1 MKSKITFLSDAQ
13 LKTEAERCLYCEE
26 KPCKT
31 ACPADCSPAD
41 FIMAARQMGKSDFKR
56 AAALIMGHN
65 TFGGVCGAVC
75 PDWFCVKACSRKLF
89 DNPIRIPDVQAAI
102 VQKAKELGVM
112 PKFRKAKPNGK
123 KAAVIGAGPAGL
135 GAAAVLAQLGYR
147 VDIFEKGKKAGGAC
161 NLIPDKR
168 LPKEVLRT
176 ELEFVKSL
184 GDITIKTGSSV
195 KAPEA
200 LLKKYGAVIV
210 TAGVADQI
218 KLNIPNEGLGVEG
231 LEFLSNPKKHSLKG
245 KTVAVIGGGAVAAD
259 CAVIALGAGARRAE
273 IFTRKNIGHIQLSEK
288 ELHELISAGI
298 NINAK
303 SRITGILAEGKKVK
317 GITIARLDE
326 NAKDIKGSIQVR
338 SDIDFV
344 VLAIKNLPVFADNR
358 TKGVFLA
365 GDCRNG
371 AATVVESVASAKN
384 AALEADAF
392 MRGSRPVP
400 RADLFPET
408 LSAYEKTII
417 NGELI
422 YTQKVCGR
430 TDSWS
435 TDKKST
441 VILKGRKMLPVDLTT
456 DFFGRKLSSPFLIS
470 ASPHSDGYDQVKR
483 AYQAGWPGVVM
494 KTAFDNL
501 HIHIPSEYMVTF
513 TENTYGNSDNVSGH
527 QLDRVC
533 REVAKLVKEFPD
545 RMTAA
550 STGGPVTGDDEA
562 DKKVWQSN
570 TLKLE
575 KAGAMAVEYSL
586 SCPQGGD
593 GTKGDIVSQD
603 PELAAKI
610 IDWVMEVSNP
620 EVPKLFKL
628 TGAVTSI
635 WQVVNAIKQV
645 YAKYPHK
652 KAGITLANSFP
663 ALAFRNRLSGKG
675 AWEEGMVVGMSG
687 EGVAPISNLTIA
699 KAVKLGVPISGNGG
713 PMDYK
718 AAAHFLA
725 LGAKSVQ
732 FCTVVMKY
740 GFGVIDE
747 LNWGLSHM
755 LEEKGY
761 GSVEDFIGCALPG
774 PITNFPDLTP
784 VKNIPEVKPDLCRHC
799 GNCERCGYLAVKLDG
814 DKIPAFDASK
824 CIGCSLCAK
833 KCFAG
838 AIKMRK
844 RTPAELKACPE

>member
-1 MKSKITFLSDAQ
+1 MKKTINFLSDAQ
-13 LKTEAERCLYCEE
+13 LKSEAERCLYCEE

-41 FIMAARQMGKSDFKR
+41 FIMAVRQMENSDFKR
-56 AAALIMGHN
+56 SAALIMGHN

-75 PDWFCVKACSRKLF
+75 PDWFCVKACSRKIF
-89 DNPIRIPDVQAAI
+89 DNPIKIPAVQAAV
-102 VQKAKELGVM
+102 VQRAKELGVM
-112 PKFRKAKPNGK
+112 PVFRKAKPNGK
-123 KAAVIGAGPAGL
+123 KIAVVGAGPAGL
-135 GAAAVLAQLGYR
+135 GAAGTLAQLGYK
-147 VDIFEKGKKAGGAC
+147 VDIFEKARKNGGAC
-161 NLIPDKR
+161 NLIPGKR
-168 LPKEVLRT
+168 LPAEVLRT
-176 ELEFVKSL
+176 EVEFVKTL
-184 GDITIKTGSSV
+184 GDISIKTGSAV
-195 KAPEA
+195 KDPAS

-210 TAGVADQI
+210 TAGVADQL

-231 LEFLSNPKKHSLKG
+231 LEFLANRKKYPLKG
-245 KTVAVIGGGAVAAD
+245 KNVAVIGGGAVAAD
-259 CAVIALGAGARRAE
+259 CAVSALEAGAHKAE
-273 IFTRKNIGHIQLSEK
+273 IFTRKNIGHIQLPEK
-288 ELHELISAGI
+288 ELNDLIRSGI

-303 SRITGILAEGKKVK
+303 SRITGILASGRKIS
-317 GITIARLDE
+317 GITVARLDE
-326 NAKDIKGSIQVR
+326 KANDIKGSCQVR

-344 VLAIKNLPVFADNR
+344 VLAIKNLPVFADKK

-371 AATVVESVASAKN
+371 ASTVVESVASAKN

-392 MRGSRPVP
+392 MRGARPVP
-400 RADLFPET
+400 RASLFPEAM
-408 LSAYEKTII
+408 SAYEKNIM
-417 NGELI
+417 NGEHA
-422 YTQKVCGR
+422 YTRKVCGR

-435 TDKKST
+435 TDKKSA
-441 VILKGRKMLPVDLTT
+441 VILKGRNMLPVDLAT
-456 DFFGRKLSSPFLIS
+456 DFFGRRLRSPFLIS

-483 AYQAGWPGVVM
+483 AYEAGWPGVVM
-494 KTAFDNL
+494 KTAFDGL

-527 QLDRVC
+527 TLDRVC
-533 REVAKLVKEFPD
+533 GEVARLVKEYPD
-545 RMTAA
+545 RLTAA
-550 STGGPVTGDDEA
+550 STGGPVTGNDEA
-562 DKKVWQSN
+562 DKKAWQSN

-575 KAGAMAVEYSL
+575 RAGAMAIEYSL

-610 IDWVMEVSNP
+610 IGWVMEVSDP

-628 TGAVTSI
+628 TGAVTAI

-663 ALAFRNRLSGKG
+663 ALAFRKRLSGQG
-675 AWEEGMVVGMSG
+675 RWDEGMVVGMSG

-699 KAVKLGVPISGNGG
+699 KAVNLGVPISGNGG

-718 AAAHFLA
+718 AAANFLA

-732 FCTVVMKY
+732 FCTIVMKY
-740 GFGVIDE
+740 GFGIIDE
-747 LNWGLSHM
+747 LDWGLSHM
-755 LEEKGY
+755 LEEKGFR
-761 GSVEDFIGCALPG
+761 SVTEFTGCALPG

-784 VKNIPEVKPDLCRHC
+784 VKHIPSVDAELCRHC

-814 DKIPAFDASK
+814 DKVPKFDASK
-824 CIGCSLCAK
+824 CIGCSLCVK
-833 KCFAG
+833 KCFSG
-838 AIKMRK
+838 ALKMRK
-844 RTPAELKACPE
+844 RTPKELKVCPE

>member
-13 LKTEAERCLYCEE
+13 IKTEAERCLYCED
-26 KPCKT
+26 KPCQK

-41 FIMAARQMGKSDFKR
+41 FIMAVRQMEKSDFKR
-56 AAALIMGHN
+56 SAALIMGNN

-89 DNPIRIPDVQAAI
+89 DNPINIPAIQAAV

-112 PKFRKAKPNGK
+112 PRFNKAKPNGK
-123 KAAVIGAGPAGL
+123 KVAVVGAGPAGF
-135 GAAAVLAQLGYR
+135 AAAGTLAQLGYK
-147 VDIFEKGKKAGGAC
+147 VEIFEKDKQAGGAC
-161 NLIPDKR
+161 NLIPDAR
-168 LPKEVLRT
+168 FPKEVLRT
-176 ELEFVKSL
+176 EIEFIKTL
-184 GDITIKTGSSV
+184 GDISIKTGAGV
-195 KAPEA
+195 KDPAS
-200 LLKKYGAVIV
+200 LLKKYDAVIV
-210 TAGVADQI
+210 TAGVEKQI
-218 KLNIPNEGLGVEG
+218 KLNIENENLGVEG
-231 LEFLSNPKKHSLKG
+231 LEYLRNSSKYKVKG
-245 KTVAVIGGGAVAAD
+245 RNVAVIGGGAVAAD
-259 CAVIALGAGARRAE
+259 CAMKALGLGAARAE
-273 IFTRKNIGHIQLSEK
+273 IFTRKNIGDIQLPE
-288 ELHELISAGI
+288 HELRDILKAGI

-303 SRITGILAEGKKVK
+303 SRITAILKGGK
-317 GITIARLDE
+317 GIKVVRLDDK
-326 NAKDIKGSIQVR
+326 AKDIPGTEQVR
-338 SDIDFV
+338 TDLAFV
-344 VLAIKNLPVFADNR
+344 VLAIKNLPVFEDQKR
-358 TKGVFLA
+358 KGVFLA
-365 GDCRNG
+365 GDCRDG
-371 AATVVESVASAKN
+371 AATVVEGAASGKN
-384 AALEADAF
+384 AAMEAHAF
-392 MRGSRPVP
+392 MQGKKAPAIP
-400 RADLFPET
+400 DH
-408 LSAYEKTII
+408 
-417 NGELI
+417 
-422 YTQKVCGR
+422 
-430 TDSWS
+430 
-435 TDKKST
+435 KKSAVT
-441 VILKGRKMLPVDLTT
+441 FSGRNMLPVSLET
-456 DFFGRKLSSPFLIS
+456 DFFGRKLRSPFIIS

-483 AYQAGWPGVVM
+483 AYEAGWPGVVM
-494 KTAFDNL
+494 KTAFDGL
-501 HIHIPSEYMVTF
+501 HVHIPSEYMVTF
-513 TENTYGNSDNVSGH
+513 TENTYGNSDNVSDH
-527 QLDRVC
+527 PLDRVC
-533 REVAKLVKEFPD
+533 KEVARLVKEYPD
-545 RMTAA
+545 RLTAA

-628 TGAVTSI
+628 TGAVTAI

-663 ALAFRNRLSGKG
+663 ALAFRNRISGKG
-675 AWEEGMVVGMSG
+675 NWEEGMIVGMSG
-687 EGVAPISNLTIA
+687 EGVAPISNLTIS

-761 GSVEDFIGCALPG
+761 SSVGEFIGCALPEPVTG
-774 PITNFPDLTP
+774 FMDLTA
-784 VKNIPEVKPDLCRHC
+784 VKNIPEADAQLCRHC

-814 DKIPAFDASK
+814 DKVPAFDASK
-824 CIGCSLCAK
+824 CVGCSLCVK
-833 KCFAG
+833 KCFSG
-838 AIKMRK
+838 ALKMRR
-844 RTPAELKACPE
+844 RTAKELAVCPE